1 MAVKFARPLETARET
16 ASPVGYAPR
25 QRTCEGAW
33 SRRTSMPKK
42 SLSLISTCRDR
53 PSSFVAF
60 VSICGLSDLTS
71 PTANHTAPA
80 TAPFVALHHVGATN
94 RERLPPALTIPEQA
108 RFSAAFECRGS
119 LAQGRV
125 SAMCRVPLLR
135 HRVRSGTWLVRVFED
150 E

>member
-1 MAVKFARPLETARET
+1 
-16 ASPVGYAPR
+16 
-25 QRTCEGAW
+25 
-33 SRRTSMPKK
+33 MPKK

-125 SAMCRVPLLR
+125 SAMCRVPFCLPVAGSIQGLWLGC
-135 HRVRSGTWLVRVFED
+135 SGIVCGLERGW
-150 E
+150 